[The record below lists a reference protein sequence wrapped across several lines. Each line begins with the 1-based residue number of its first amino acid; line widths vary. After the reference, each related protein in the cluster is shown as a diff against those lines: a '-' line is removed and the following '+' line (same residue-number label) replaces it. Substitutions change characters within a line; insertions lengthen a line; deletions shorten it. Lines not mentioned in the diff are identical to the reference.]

1 MIFDKLCKIINKYS
15 YSCNYDCNYKCD
27 KEISILVNNK
37 QSDTINKLLNNYEM
51 MKIRSEIDDFD
62 RSCIIIFYKTIVT
75 ITQQIIDFINE
86 YINKNKT
93 IVLVV
98 SNDFNFNLLVKN
110 INATSID
117 AISCKTNDGKQYEFY
132 IIVVNKD

>member
-1 MIFDKLCKIINKYS
+1 MFNKLCKIINKYS

-37 QSDTINKLLNNYEM
+37 ESDILNKLLNNYEM

-62 RSCIIIFYKTIVT
+62 MSCIIIFYKTIIT
-75 ITQQIIDFINE
+75 LTQQIIDFINE
-86 YINKNKT
+86 YVSKNKT

-117 AISCKTNDGKQYEFY
+117 AINWNTIDEKKFY
-132 IIVVNKD
+132 YIVVINKD